1 MTKMSECD
9 TCNKEDCA
17 NCASNKNKVDPQDL
31 AITNFLSQVKH
42 KFVVMSGKGGVGK
55 STVSTDLALLLAQ
68 KGFKVGLLDV
78 DLHGPSIAG
87 LLGLTGKPLTAT
99 ADNKIIPY
107 HYNNNLEVMTIQG
120 LLPNNDDA
128 LVWRG
133 PVKIGVIR
141 QFLSDTQWPA
151 LDYLII
157 DCPPGTGDE
166 PLTVIQTIKDV
177 EAIIVTTPQK
187 IALDDVRKSVNFC
200 EIAHVPIAGIIENMS
215 GLVCPHCHQVINLF
229 KTGGGENLAK
239 EKNLPFLG
247 KLPLDPAV
255 VDSDDAGDPLAS
267 LGEATKKALDEV
279 VTKIIAIK

>member
-1 MTKMSECD
+1 MSEC
-9 TCNKEDCA
+9 THDCSS
-17 NCASNKNKVDPQDL
+17 CSNKCSDQKPESFLENPNKLSKINKV
-31 AITNFLSQVKH
+31 IG
-42 KFVVMSGKGGVGK
+42 VVSGKGGVGK

-107 HYNNNLEVMTIQG
+107 HYNSNLEVMTIQG

-279 VTKIIAIK
+279 VTKIVAVK

>member
-1 MTKMSECD
+1 MSECD
-9 TCNKEDCA
+9 TCNKEE
-17 NCASNKNKVDPQDL
+17 CASCAHNPNKPDAQDI
-31 AITNFLSQVKH
+31 AITNFLSHVKH
-42 KFVVMSGKGGVGK
+42 KYVVMSGKGGVGK
-55 STVSTDLALLLAQ
+55 STVATDIALLLAQ

-87 LLGLTGKPLTAT
+87 LLGLTGQPLTAIG
-99 ADNKIIPY
+99 DKMIPY
-107 HYNNNLEVMTIQG
+107 HYNENLFVMTIQG
-120 LLPNNDDA
+120 LMPNKDDA
-128 LVWRG
+128 LIWRG

-166 PLTVIQTIKDV
+166 PLTVIQTIKDI

-187 IALDDVRKSVNFC
+187 IALDDVRKSVSFC
-200 EIAHVPIAGIIENMS
+200 QIASVKIAGIVENMS

-255 VDSDDAGDPLAS
+255 VDSDDAGSPLDAV
-267 LGEATKKALDEV
+267 GEATKTALDGIV
-279 VTKIIAIK
+279 NKLVNGK

>member
-17 NCASNKNKVDPQDL
+17 TCASNKNKIDPQDI
-31 AITNFLSQVKH
+31 AITNFLSHVKH

-87 LLGLTGKPLTAT
+87 LLNLTDTPLTAIGE
-99 ADNKIIPY
+99 KIIPY
-107 HYNNNLEVMTIQG
+107 HYNDNLEVMTIQG
-120 LLPNNDDA
+120 LMPNKDDA
-128 LVWRG
+128 LIWRG

-141 QFLSDTQWPA
+141 QFLSDTQWPP

-177 EAIIVTTPQK
+177 QAIIVTTPQK
-187 IALDDVRKSVNFC
+187 IALDDVRKSISFC
-200 EIAHVPIAGIIENMS
+200 QIAEVPVAGIIENMS
-215 GLVCPHCHQVINLF
+215 GLVCPHCHEVINLF
-229 KTGGGENLAK
+229 KTGGGEKLAQ

-255 VDSDDAGDPLAS
+255 VDSDDAGNPLAA
-267 LGEATKKALDEV
+267 LGDATKKALDEI
-279 VTKIIAIK
+279 VTKLVNIK